1 MKPIGFISSPYKSL
15 QGMPIQPGGAR
26 DTQATIRLD
35 PELQQGLASLDTFSH
50 IYLIYLFHQSRAYS
64 LKVIPFMDD
73 REHGVFATRAPRR
86 PNPIGLSIVELI
98 SVDGNTLTVR
108 GADLLDGTPILDIKP
123 YVEQFDKI
131 ESASNGWLKTSK
143 EAVNRQKADRR
154 FLPPQEHKP

>member
-1 MKPIGFISSPYKSL
+1 
-15 QGMPIQPGGAR
+15 
-26 DTQATIRLD
+26 
-35 PELQQGLASLDTFSH
+35 
-50 IYLIYLFHQSRAYS
+50 
-64 LKVIPFMDD
+64 MDD